1 MFDRLAVLVARRR
14 RWVLAGTLVASVLA
28 GVFGGG
34 VVDLLSSGGFEDP
47 GAESVLAAEALKQ
60 DFGAQE
66 PNLIL
71 LVTAPDASVDDPQVA
86 EAGLK
91 LTEELAGEPGLEGV
105 LSYWSTGALS
115 LVSDDGS
122 QALILGT
129 ITGSEERVDDRI
141 AELGPSYRREGPLID
156 VRVGGP
162 AQVFRQVSTTVEE
175 DLVRAEMIAFPITL
189 ILLVLVFGSL
199 VSAFLPLIVGGIAIV
214 GALAVLRIVT
224 GFTDVSVFALNLVT
238 MLGLGL
244 AIDYSLFVVS
254 RFREELA
261 GGHDSRE
268 AIARTVRT
276 AGKTVAFS
284 ALTVALSLAALMVF
298 PLYFLRSFAYAGIAV
313 VILAAAVA
321 IVFLPAL
328 LVVLGPKID
337 SVSLWKRRSKPVGEG
352 FWHTIATGVMR
363 RPVPFATIVIAL
375 LLVFG
380 APFFGVDWGSADDR
394 VLPADASSRVVSDQ
408 IRRNFS
414 TNEATA
420 LSVVAPGFG
429 DPAQRTSDIDD
440 YASELSE
447 LDGVAT
453 VGALTGTYADGQRVA
468 APDASSKRFAGTDG
482 TWFSVGSN
490 REAYSAA
497 GEALVGDI
505 RSLEGPFETKVTG
518 QSADLVDLKQSLF
531 DRVPLAAGMIA
542 VTTFVL
548 LFLVFGSVL
557 VPIKAIVLNL
567 LSLTA
572 TFGVAVW
579 VFQEGHLSGPLDF
592 TATGSLEV
600 TSAILMFC
608 IAFGLSMDYEVFLL
622 SRIKEEYDRTG
633 DNTRSVAMGLE
644 RTGRIVT
651 AAAVLI
657 SVVFVL
663 FGTSGVSIIKLIGIG
678 LTLAVL
684 MDATLVRAILVPA
697 SMRLAGRANWWAPSW
712 MRKVHNRYGLS
723 EGPAEAGPVVRTAPE
738 GGVS

>member
-1 MFDRLAVLVARRR
+1 MFDRLAVMASRRR
-14 RWVLAGTLVASVLA
+14 RWVLTTTVVASILA

-47 GAESVLAAEALKQ
+47 GAESVLAAEVLEK
-60 DFGAQE
+60 DFGARE

-71 LVTAPDASVDDPQVA
+71 LVSAPDPLDDPQVA

-91 LTEELAGEPGLEGV
+91 LTEELAAEAGVEGV
-105 LSYWSTGALS
+105 LSYWTTGAPS
-115 LVSDDGS
+115 LASDDGS
-122 QALILGT
+122 QALVLGT
-129 ITGSEERVDDRI
+129 IVGTEERVDDRI
-141 AELGPSYRREGPLID
+141 AELGPDYRRDGALID
-156 VRVGGP
+156 VEVGGP
-162 AQVFRQVSTTVEE
+162 AQVFAQVSTTVEE
-175 DLVRAEMIAFPITL
+175 DLIRAETIAFPITL

-199 VSAFLPLIVGGIAIV
+199 VSALLPLIVGGIAIV
-214 GALAVLRIVT
+214 GALAVLRIIT

-254 RFREELA
+254 RFREELT
-261 GGHDSRE
+261 GGHEPRE

-328 LVVLGPKID
+328 LVVLGPRID
-337 SVSLWKRRSKPVGEG
+337 SLSLWKRKPKPVGEG

-375 LLVFG
+375 LLLFG
-380 APFFGVDWGSADDR
+380 APFLGVDWGSADDR
-394 VLPADASSRVVSDQ
+394 VLPAEASSRVVSDQ
-408 IRRNFS
+408 IRTNFS
-414 TNEATA
+414 TNEAA
-420 LSVVAPGFG
+420 SLSVVAPGLD
-429 DPAQRTSDIDD
+429 DPSQSTAAIES
-440 YASELSE
+440 YAFDLSK
-447 LDGVAT
+447 LDGVAA
-453 VGALTGTYADGQRVA
+453 VGALTGTYADGDRVA
-468 APDASSKRFAGTDG
+468 APDDSSRRFAGADG
-482 TWFSVGSN
+482 TWLSVSSN

-497 GEALVGDI
+497 GEALVSDI
-505 RSLEGPFETKVTG
+505 RGLDAPFRTQVTG

-542 VTTFVL
+542 ITTFIL

-579 VFQEGHLSGPLDF
+579 VFQEGHLSGALDF

-633 DNTRSVAMGLE
+633 DNTRAVAMGLE

-697 SMRLAGRANWWAPSW
+697 FMRLAGRANWWAPAW
-712 MRKVHNRYGLS
+712 MRRVHNRYGLS
-723 EGPAEAGPVVRTAPE
+723 EGAAEGGRVVRAAPE

>member
-1 MFDRLAVLVARRR
+1 
-14 RWVLAGTLVASVLA
+14 
-28 GVFGGG
+28 
-34 VVDLLSSGGFEDP
+34 
-47 GAESVLAAEALKQ
+47 
-60 DFGAQE
+60 
-66 PNLIL
+66 
-71 LVTAPDASVDDPQVA
+71 
-86 EAGLK
+86 
-91 LTEELAGEPGLEGV
+91 
-105 LSYWSTGALS
+105 
-115 LVSDDGS
+115 
-122 QALILGT
+122 
-129 ITGSEERVDDRI
+129 
-141 AELGPSYRREGPLID
+141 
-156 VRVGGP
+156 
-162 AQVFRQVSTTVEE
+162 
-175 DLVRAEMIAFPITL
+175 
-189 ILLVLVFGSL
+189 VFGSL

-214 GALAVLRIVT
+214 GALAVLRLIT

-261 GGHDSRE
+261 GGHEPRD
-268 AIARTVRT
+268 AIAHTVRT

-328 LVVLGPKID
+328 LVGLGPRLD
-337 SVSLWKRRSKPVGEG
+337 SLSLWKRKPKPVGEG
-352 FWHTIATGVMR
+352 FWHTIAMGVMR
-363 RPVPFATIVIAL
+363 RPIPFATIVIAL

-380 APFFGVDWGSADDR
+380 APFLGVDWGSADDR

-408 IRRNFS
+408 IRQNFS

-420 LSVVAPGFG
+420 LSVVAPGLG
-429 DPAQRTSDIDD
+429 DPAQRSPDIDD
-440 YASELSE
+440 YALDLSG
-447 LDGVAT
+447 LDGVAS
-453 VGALTGTYADGQRVA
+453 VSALTGTYADGRRVTP
-468 APDASSKRFAGTDG
+468 PDASSKRFAGADG
-482 TWFSVGSN
+482 TWLSISSN

-505 RSLEGPFETKVTG
+505 RNLEAPFETQVTG

-542 VTTFVL
+542 VSTFVL

-579 VFQEGHLSGPLDF
+579 VFQEGHLSGALDF

-633 DNTRSVAMGLE
+633 DNTHAVAMGLE

-657 SVVFVL
+657 GVVFVL

-697 SMRLAGRANWWAPSW
+697 FMRLAGRANWWAPAW

-723 EGPAEAGPVVRTAPE
+723 EGPAEAGVVRTAPE

>member
-1 MFDRLAVLVARRR
+1 MFDRLAVMVSRRR
-14 RWVLAGTLVASVLA
+14 RWVLAVTVVASLLA

-47 GAESVLAAEALKQ
+47 GAESVLAAEALEG
-60 DFGAQE
+60 DFGARE

-71 LVTAPDASVDDPQVA
+71 LVSAPDSVDDPQVA

-91 LTEELAGEPGLEGV
+91 LTEELAGEAGLEGV
-105 LSYWSTGALS
+105 LSYWSTGAPS

-122 QALILGT
+122 QALVLGT

-141 AELGPSYRREGPLID
+141 AELGPGYRRNGSLID
-156 VRVGGP
+156 VEVGGP
-162 AQVFRQVSTTVEE
+162 AQVFQQVSATVEE
-175 DLVRAEMIAFPITL
+175 DLVRAETIAFPITL

-199 VSAFLPLIVGGIAIV
+199 VSALLPLIVGGIAIV
-214 GALAVLRIVT
+214 GALAVLRIIT

-261 GGHDSRE
+261 GGHEPRE

-328 LVVLGPKID
+328 LVLLGPRID
-337 SVSLWKRRSKPVGEG
+337 SLSFWKRRTKPVGEG

-363 RPVPFATIVIAL
+363 RPIPFATIVIAL

-380 APFFGVDWGSADDR
+380 APFLGVDWGSADDR
-394 VLPADASSRVVSDQ
+394 VLPAEASSRVVSDE
-408 IRRNFS
+408 IRTNFS
-414 TNEATA
+414 TNEAA
-420 LSVVAPGFG
+420 SLSVVAPGFG
-429 DPAQRTSDIDD
+429 DPSQRTTDIEG
-440 YASELSE
+440 YASDLSQI
-447 LDGVAT
+447 DGVAA
-453 VGALTGTYADGQRVA
+453 VSALTGTYANGQRVA
-468 APDASSKRFAGTDG
+468 PPDASSRRFTGVDG
-482 TWFSVGSN
+482 TWLSVGSD

-497 GEALVGDI
+497 GEAVVSDI
-505 RSLEGPFETKVTG
+505 RSLDAPFRTQVAG

-531 DRVPLAAGMIA
+531 DRVPIAGGLIA

-579 VFQEGHLSGPLDF
+579 VFQEGHLSGALDF

-697 SMRLAGRANWWAPSW
+697 FMRLAGRANWWAPAW
-712 MRKVHNRYGLS
+712 MRKVHNRFGLS
-723 EGPAEAGPVVRTAPE
+723 EGTAEAGPVVRTAPE

>member
-1 MFDRLAVLVARRR
+1 M
-14 RWVLAGTLVASVLA
+14 
-28 GVFGGG
+28 
-34 VVDLLSSGGFEDP
+34 
-47 GAESVLAAEALKQ
+47 
-60 DFGAQE
+60 
-66 PNLIL
+66 
-71 LVTAPDASVDDPQVA
+71 
-86 EAGLK
+86 
-91 LTEELAGEPGLEGV
+91 
-105 LSYWSTGALS
+105 
-115 LVSDDGS
+115 
-122 QALILGT
+122 
-129 ITGSEERVDDRI
+129 
-141 AELGPSYRREGPLID
+141 
-156 VRVGGP
+156 GGP

-408 IRRNFS
+408 IRQNFS

-622 SRIKEEYDRTG
+622 SRIKEEYERTG